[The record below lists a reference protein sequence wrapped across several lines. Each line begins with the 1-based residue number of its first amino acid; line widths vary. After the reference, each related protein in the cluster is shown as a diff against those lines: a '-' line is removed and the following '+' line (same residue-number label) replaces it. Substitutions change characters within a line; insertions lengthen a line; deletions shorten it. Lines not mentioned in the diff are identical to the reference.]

1 MNISPENSLTSDT
14 SVTTQ
19 RTNISLKLPV
29 IVITLLLFAFTIYTF
44 ITIRITQ
51 GSTVDALREELTA
64 ETSAKVELIRV
75 TLTGAKTVAVNLAA
89 VAESANY
96 EEDEILRVIEN
107 TLIKNEQVF
116 GSTIAYEPF
125 KFSPDRYYWAPFYSR
140 TPWGTTQFT
149 QLGNPEYNYFDW
161 EWYLQPKIRNTSIL
175 SAPYYDE
182 GGGEIWMVT
191 WSVPFYETN
200 GDFKG
205 IATADIA
212 FSQTQEII
220 NSIQIGDTGYAF
232 LLSSNGT
239 VLGIGENGGD
249 YEVMI
254 DNMFVEAESRL
265 SVGWGE
271 LMEEMTAGSTGFME
285 VTDASGKPLYVAYAP
300 VGLDTGWSLALGY
313 PREEILDRTT
323 ELQTNLVTYT
333 LLIAILFGL
342 VVYYFTRS
350 ITNPLRKLT
359 EVASQI
365 ASEDINKVKDQLSEP
380 IKIETQDELEDLA
393 NAFNQMAFKLKES
406 FENLEG
412 TVIERTKDLERIATE
427 LKTVADV
434 AREIA
439 IIRDMDTLLNVSAG
453 LIRERL
459 QYYHVG
465 IFLVDEKG
473 EYAILR
479 AASSVAAEQ
488 MLEVRYKLKV
498 GETGLVGNVTRTG
511 QAYIALNVGSDAVHF
526 ENPYLPDTRSEVV
539 LPLRSR
545 SITFGALDIQA
556 TTSNAFNEQDVQTLQ
571 ILADQLAAAIENAQL
586 VQQVEGALAELSK
599 TNRETTR
606 QIWSTVIKEGVP
618 SSYEYDG
625 LQIRAIPQSLPP
637 ALLHKLE
644 EGQPIVVKQ
653 EGDDGGAATSTLLI
667 PLMVLNQMIGVVGL
681 DQEDS
686 ESTWTEEQIAIAQ
699 AAANRAALTLENA
712 RLLNESLRRA
722 SKERAIFESTTR
734 IGAALSIENI
744 LQTTAE
750 EIERV
755 LGGSEVVLQFNTDKT
770 PSAKED

>member
-1 MNISPENSLTSDT
+1 MNISPENPLTSDPFPA
-14 SVTTQ
+14 TQ

-64 ETSAKVELIRV
+64 ETNANVELIRV
-75 TLTGAKTVAVNLAA
+75 TLAGAKTVAVNLAA
-89 VAESANY
+89 AAESANY
-96 EEDEILRVIEN
+96 EEDEIQRVIEN
-107 TLIKNEQVF
+107 TLTKNEQVF

-125 KFSPDRYYWAPFYSR
+125 RFSPDLYYWSPFYSR

-149 QLGNPEYNYFDW
+149 QLGTPEYNYFDR

-191 WSVPFYETN
+191 WSVPFYESN

-205 IATADIA
+205 VATADIA

-220 NSIQIGDTGYAF
+220 NSIQIGRTGYAF
-232 LLSSNGT
+232 LVSSNGT
-239 VLGIGENGGD
+239 VLGVGENGGD

-254 DNMFVEAESRL
+254 DNMFVDTESRL
-265 SVGWGE
+265 SVNWGE
-271 LMEEMTAGSTGFME
+271 LMEEMTTGQTGFME
-285 VTDASGKPLYVAYAP
+285 VTNARGIALYVAYAP

-323 ELQTNLVTYT
+323 ELQTNLVAYT
-333 LLIAILFGL
+333 LLFAVLFGV

-359 EVASQI
+359 EVAIQI
-365 ASEDINKVKDQLSEP
+365 AAEDIDKVKDQLSEP

-406 FENLEG
+406 FENLEY
-412 TVIERTKDLERIATE
+412 TVIERTRDLERVATE

-439 IIRDMDTLLNVSAG
+439 IIRDMDTLLNVSAD

-479 AASSVAAEQ
+479 AASSFAAEK

-511 QAYIALNVGSDAVHF
+511 QAYIALDVGSDAIHF
-526 ENPYLPDTRSEVV
+526 ENPYLPDTRSEIA

-586 VQQVEGALAELSK
+586 VQQVEVTLAELSK
-599 TNRETTR
+599 TNREATR
-606 QIWSTVIKEGVP
+606 QIWSTVVKEGAP

-625 LQIRAIPQSLPP
+625 LQIRAVPRSLQPD
-637 ALLHKLE
+637 LMHKLE
-644 EGQPIVVKQ
+644 EGHHIIVKQ
-653 EGDDGGAATSTLLI
+653 EGEDGEPDKNTLLI

-686 ESTWTEEQIAIAQ
+686 ENTWSEEQIAIAQ

-722 SKERAIFESTTR
+722 SKERAIFESTSR